1 MIKLQFKALLSYSY
15 AFLKQS
21 SSTEFVML
29 RLRPKAISASN
40 VKATLLGKVIRP
52 LKLLFSVSKKH
63 WELSCM
69 QLKTSCTLQVKT
81 FQVPGS
87 LQIFGKSV

>member
-1 MIKLQFKALLSYSY
+1 
-15 AFLKQS
+15 
-21 SSTEFVML
+21 ML

-40 VKATLLGKVIRP
+40 VKATLLPTKVIRP
-52 LKLLFSVSKKH
+52 LKLLVFVSEKH
-63 WELSCM
+63 WELFCM

-87 LQIFGKSV
+87 ADFWQIYLKKLKTGGLSQNLLKSMEKLP